1 MSMRKLL
8 QVSVVAIGLGGALV
22 PMMSSSEAQVT
33 TGTDRTTTT
42 ADNDG
47 PDFGWIG
54 IFGLAGLAGL
64 LGNRRHDNTVTRHSS
79 ATSPAR

>member
-1 MSMRKLL
+1 MSMRRLL
-8 QVSVVAIGLGGALV
+8 QVGVISLALGGALV
-22 PMMSSSEAQVT
+22 PMYGTSQAQVT

-42 ADNDG
+42 PADDG

-64 LGNRRHDNTVTRHSS
+64 LGNRRNDTMTRHTS

>member
-8 QVSVVAIGLGGALV
+8 QVGVVAIGLGGAFI
-22 PMMSSSEAQVT
+22 PMMPSSEAQVT
-33 TGTDRTTTT
+33 TGTDRTAT

-47 PDFGWIG
+47 VDFGWIG

-64 LGNRRHDNTVTRHSS
+64 MGNRRKEEVTRHSS

>member
-1 MSMRKLL
+1 MSMRRLL
-8 QVSVVAIGLGGALV
+8 QVGVVSLALGGALF
-22 PMMSSSEAQVT
+22 PMYGTSQAQVT

-42 ADNDG
+42 TNDDG

-64 LGNRRHDNTVTRHSS
+64 LGNRRNEPVSRHTT
-79 ATSPAR
+79 ATSAAR

>member
-8 QVSVVAIGLGGALV
+8 QASVVTIALGGALV

-33 TGTDRTTTT
+33 TGTDRGTTTT
-42 ADNDG
+42 NDEG
-47 PDFGWIG
+47 ADFGWIG

-64 LGNRRHDNTVTRHSS
+64 LGNRRNDAVTRHTT
-79 ATSPAR
+79 ATSAAR

>member
-1 MSMRKLL
+1 MSIRKLL
-8 QVSVVAIGLGGALV
+8 QVGVVTIGLGGALV
-22 PMMSSSEAQVT
+22 PMVGDSVAQVT
-33 TGTDRTTTT
+33 TDRTATTT
-42 ADNDG
+42 NDDG

-64 LGNRRHDNTVTRHSS
+64 LGNRREDRMARHSS